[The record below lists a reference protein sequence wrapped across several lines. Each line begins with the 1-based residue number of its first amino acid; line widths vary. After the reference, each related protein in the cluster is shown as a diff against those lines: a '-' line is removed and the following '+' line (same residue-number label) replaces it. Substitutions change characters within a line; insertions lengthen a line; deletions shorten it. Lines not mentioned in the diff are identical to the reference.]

1 MENYIFKTFMIS
13 IEQSAIADTQ
23 SCPTC
28 PTILKQSANLLV
40 QPSLLKV

>member
-1 MENYIFKTFMIS
+1 MENYIFKIFMIL

-23 SCPTC
+23 SCPA
-28 PTILKQSANLLV
+28 ILKQSANLLV